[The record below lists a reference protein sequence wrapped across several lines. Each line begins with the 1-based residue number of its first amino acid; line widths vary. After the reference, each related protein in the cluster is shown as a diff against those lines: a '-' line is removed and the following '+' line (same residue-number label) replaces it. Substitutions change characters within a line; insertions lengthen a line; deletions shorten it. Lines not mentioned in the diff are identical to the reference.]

1 MNRSDYAIQAVKGI
15 MEVANNGVQEDL
27 MVYKDN
33 RVFDFAQSSEVFEIF
48 TSTEGVN
55 GTIELGDAETP
66 PLVTLEDG
74 YSVTIQERR
83 FGLGYT
89 INEKTM
95 RRDKGDSTMEVD
107 SFIAEN
113 TKQVMAD
120 AVDYFLSES
129 FELLNDAFT
138 GAKYLAPDGQPIIA
152 DAHVWASGATFDN
165 KGTAVLDEAGTAIDA
180 AEEYA
185 GAFTDASGKPMPLN
199 FDIIIVKK
207 GSAAERTAR
216 KLFAE
221 SIAPTAVGDI
231 NLYEGEK
238 TIIST
243 PYITAA
249 NKLCWFLRDSKFK
262 NPLRVKIGE
271 MPTLREPIRLENEA
285 IRVNVTGF
293 FAVGVTNMPFSWFGS
308 LGNA

>member
-15 MEVANNGVQEDL
+15 REVANNGVQESL
-27 MVYKDN
+27 LEYKDN
-33 RVFDFAQSSEVFEIF
+33 RVFEFAQSSEVFEIF
-48 TSTEGVN
+48 TSTESLS

-66 PLVTLEDG
+66 PLVALEDG
-74 YSVTIQERR
+74 YSVTVQEKR
-83 FGLGYT
+83 FGLGFT

-95 RRDKGDSTMEVD
+95 RRDEGDSTMKVD
-107 SFIAEN
+107 AFIAEN
-113 TKQVMAD
+113 AKQVMTD
-120 AVDYFLSES
+120 AVNYFLTES

-138 GAKYLAPDGQPIIA
+138 GTSYLAPDAAAICA
-152 DAHVWASGATFDN
+152 THTWASGGTFAN
-165 KGTAVLDEAGTAIDA
+165 NVTSVLSESAIDT

-185 GAFTDASGKPMPLN
+185 GAFQDAGSKPMPMN

-221 SIAPTAVGDI
+221 SISPVAVGDI

-243 PYITAA
+243 PYITTA
-249 NKLCWFLRDSKFK
+249 NKLNWFLRDSRYK
-262 NPLRVKIGE
+262 NPLRVKIGQ
-271 MPTLREPIRLENEA
+271 MPMMHEPIRLENEA
-285 IRVNVTGF
+285 IRTNVTGF
-293 FAVGVTNMPFSWFGS
+293 FSVACVNIPFSYYGS
-308 LGNA
+308 TGAS